1 MTSVI
6 HRLRLAALGGIC
18 LGAATGAMAQ
28 GWPAKPLR
36 LVVPFPPSGG
46 ADIVVRQ
53 MAPRL
58 SERFG
63 QQVVVENRPGAG
75 GNIGAEIVAKAA
87 PDGYTVGVLTTSQ
100 LAFNPS
106 LDVKL
111 PYDPVKDF
119 RAVTVLAQIPYF
131 LVANPAL
138 PAATVRD
145 VIALAKASPGKLAYG
160 HSGNG
165 TLAHLSGELLK
176 MMTGIDIVAVPYKG
190 GFPAVVDAVSGQI
203 PLTIVELPAAQ
214 SQIRAGKLK
223 AIGVTTAKRIPAAP
237 DVPTLAE
244 SGVPGFD
251 TLGWF
256 GVVAPAG
263 TSNEAV
269 NRWNAEIGSALNI
282 TETREKLA
290 AMGALPAPT
299 TVAEFEAFIRAE
311 VAKWAPVV
319 KSGVKMSD

>member
-1 MTSVI
+1 MKIFMAAGVA
-6 HRLRLAALGGIC
+6 LAVALASSAC
-18 LGAATGAMAQ
+18 LAQ
-28 GWPAKPLR
+28 AWPSKPLR
-36 LVVPFPPSGG
+36 VVVPFPPSGG

-53 MAPRL
+53 MVPRL

-63 QQVVVENRPGAG
+63 QQVVVDNRPGAG
-75 GNIGAEIVAKAA
+75 GNIGAEIVARAA

-119 RAVTVLAQIPYF
+119 RPVTVLAQIPYF
-131 LVANPAL
+131 LVANPAVK
-138 PAATVRD
+138 ANSVRD
-145 VIALAKASPGKLAYG
+145 VVALAKASPGKLAYG

-176 MMTGIDIVAVPYKG
+176 MMAGVDIVAVPYKG
-190 GFPAVVDAVSGQI
+190 GFPAVVDTVAGQI
-203 PLTIVELPAAQ
+203 PLAIVELPAAQ
-214 SQIRAGKLK
+214 PQMRAGKLK
-223 AIGVTTAKRIPAAP
+223 ALGVTTARRIAAAP
-237 DVPTLAE
+237 DVPTIAE

-263 TSNEAV
+263 TSNEAI
-269 NRWNAEIGSALNI
+269 NRWNAEIGSALNAP
-282 TETREKLA
+282 ETRDKLA
-290 AMGALPAPT
+290 AMGAIPAPT
-299 TVAEFEAFIRAE
+299 SVAEFDAFIKSE
-311 VAKWAPVV
+311 IVKWAPVV
-319 KSGVKMSD
+319 KSGVNMGN

>member
-1 MTSVI
+1 MKSV
-6 HRLRLAALGGIC
+6 LALVGVFASSAVL
-18 LGAATGAMAQ
+18 AQ
-28 GWPAKPLR
+28 AWPAKPLR
-36 LVVPFPPSGG
+36 MVVPFPPSGG

-63 QQVVVENRPGAG
+63 QQVVVDNRPGAG

-119 RAVTVLAQIPYF
+119 RPITVLAQIPYF
-131 LVANPAL
+131 LVANPAV
-138 PAATVRD
+138 PANSVKEL
-145 VIALAKASPGKLAYG
+145 IALAKASPGKLAYG

-176 MMTGIDIVAVPYKG
+176 MMTGADIVSVPYKG
-190 GFPAVVDAVSGQI
+190 GFPAVVDTVSGQI
-203 PLTIVELPAAQ
+203 PLTIAELPAAQ
-214 SQIRAGKLK
+214 AQIRAGKLK
-223 AIGVTTAKRIPAAP
+223 ALGVTTAKRIAAAP
-237 DVPTLAE
+237 DVPTIAE

-269 NRWNAEIGSALNI
+269 NRWNAEIGSAL
-282 TETREKLA
+282 TAADTREKLA
-290 AMGALPAPT
+290 AMGAIPAPMS
-299 TVAEFEAFIRAE
+299 VAEFEAFIKAE
-311 VAKWAPVV
+311 IVKWAPVV
-319 KSGVKMSD
+319 KSGIKMGD

>member
-1 MTSVI
+1 MKSFIAAGVLLAIACTSSAC
-6 HRLRLAALGGIC
+6 LAQA
-18 LGAATGAMAQ
+18 
-28 GWPAKPLR
+28 WPSKPLR
-36 LVVPFPPSGG
+36 MVVPFPPSGG

-63 QQVVVENRPGAG
+63 QQVVVDNRPGAG

-119 RAVTVLAQIPYF
+119 RPVTVLAQIPYF
-131 LVANPAL
+131 LVANPAVK
-138 PAATVRD
+138 ANSVRD
-145 VIALAKASPGKLAYG
+145 VVALAKASPGKLAYG

-176 MMTGIDIVAVPYKG
+176 MMAGVDIVAVPYKG
-190 GFPAVVDAVSGQI
+190 GFPAVVDTVAGQI
-203 PLTIVELPAAQ
+203 PLAIVELPAAQ
-214 SQIRAGKLK
+214 PQMRAGKLK
-223 AIGVTTAKRIPAAP
+223 ALGVTTARRIAAAP
-237 DVPTLAE
+237 DVPTIAE

-263 TSNEAV
+263 TSNEAI
-269 NRWNAEIGSALNI
+269 NRWNAEIGSALNAP
-282 TETREKLA
+282 ETRDKLA
-290 AMGALPAPT
+290 AMGAIPAPT
-299 TVAEFEAFIRAE
+299 SVAEFEAFIKSE
-311 VAKWAPVV
+311 IVKWAPVV
-319 KSGVKMSD
+319 KSGVNMGN